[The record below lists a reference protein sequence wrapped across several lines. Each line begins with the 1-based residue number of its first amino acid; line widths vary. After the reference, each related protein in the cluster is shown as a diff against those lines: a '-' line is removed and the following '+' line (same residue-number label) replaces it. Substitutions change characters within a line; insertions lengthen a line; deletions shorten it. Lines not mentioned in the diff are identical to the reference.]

1 MRRRQAREQALRAL
15 FQREFLETLAEEDLP
30 EDPYGRKLVQ
40 GVEEHRE
47 EIDTLIAERA
57 EGWPLERLHSVDR
70 NLLRLAIYEL
80 LYEEDVPPEVVID
93 EAVELAKKYGT
104 ERSPAFI
111 NGILDRIYKER
122 LVQKQ
127 NESEPESESQ
137 EQKKKEPTP

>member
-15 FQREFLETLAEEDLP
+15 FQREFLETLEEEDLP

-47 EIDTLIAERA
+47 EIDRRIEERA

-111 NGILDRIYKER
+111 NGILDRIYKEER
-122 LVQKQ
+122 GQ
-127 NESEPESESQ
+127 PEETTS
-137 EQKKKEPTP
+137 